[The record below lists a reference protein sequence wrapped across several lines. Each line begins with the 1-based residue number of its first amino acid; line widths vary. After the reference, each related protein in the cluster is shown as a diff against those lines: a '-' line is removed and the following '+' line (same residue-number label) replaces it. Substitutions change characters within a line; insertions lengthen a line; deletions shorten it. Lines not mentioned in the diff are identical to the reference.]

1 MRRGATVGLEAHHV
15 IAGADIDGARGHA
28 AAPATI
34 DRDLGGLGVGVDE
47 QRARG
52 GAGGALG
59 GGDAGL
65 DLGADAVDLG
75 GQRQLEADQGGG
87 VGARGGVVLRRDLA
101 GQPPEQQAR
110 GQLDLAGDDQTLGD
124 ELVDDVTLSPD
135 EVTLSHEVDALLDE
149 WIGTLTQRER
159 EVLEAR
165 YGLHG
170 HNPETLDVLSERLG
184 LTRER
189 VRQVQN
195 EALLKLKR
203 YLGRRGI
210 TQDKLI

>member
-1 MRRGATVGLEAHHV
+1 MWPVGDGGNAEARQRRGE
-15 IAGADIDGARGHA
+15 IRGFNS
-28 AAPATI
+28 
-34 DRDLGGLGVGVDE
+34 D
-47 QRARG
+47 
-52 GAGGALG
+52 
-59 GGDAGL
+59 
-65 DLGADAVDLG
+65 
-75 GQRQLEADQGGG
+75 
-87 VGARGGVVLRRDLA
+87 
-101 GQPPEQQAR
+101 
-110 GQLDLAGDDQTLGD
+110 LDLAGDDQTLGD
-124 ELVDDVTLSPD
+124 GLVDDVTLSPD

-149 WIGTLTQRER
+149 WIGTQTQRER

-170 HNPETLDVLSERLG
+170 HDPETLDVLSERLG